1 MFMKKI
7 KTIFIAGLC
16 VLTQS
21 VFAQDLFVNKEIQKA
36 YNAETRSKDGKPGKN
51 YWQNSSDYK
60 IQAKVFPKTGILE
73 GQEFITYYNNSPD
86 TLKRIVVRLYQ
97 DLFKKGNRRTLE
109 VDPADLTDGVDIR
122 SVKIRNRELIGKD
135 KGNYIIRGGV
145 NVNSSIPGYE
155 GGTNMYI
162 TLPEALAPKSSL
174 KIAIE
179 WSFKI
184 PSKTQIRMGTYDSTS
199 FFLGQWYPQMAVYDD
214 VDGWDTHDYNGLAE
228 FYNDFS
234 NYEVEVSVPANFIVW
249 ATGTLSNPEELLN
262 EPYLTKYKNAHNS
275 AETVT
280 IAKPEDYKNGKITKQ
295 NTWNVWKYKAS
306 KVSDFSFALSNHHIW
321 EACNVDVDK
330 ANGKKVFLQTAYNNE
345 HADYKEVTDIAR
357 KTILF
362 LSVKKPGVAF
372 PFPCMTV
379 FDGAD
384 GMEYPMMTNVGSC
397 TERGETVYAQS
408 HEITHTYFPFYVGI
422 NETKYGW
429 MDESMA
435 VFLPE
440 EIQKEIEPTK
450 DVAPY
455 TTYIYSYFGGREFE
469 PPVITP
475 TNYLTK
481 DIYFILNYGKAEQIL
496 RLLEMQTGKE
506 LFAICL
512 KEFINRWQYKH
523 PTPYD
528 FFNTFNNVSGQN
540 LNWFWKAW
548 YFEQGIPDLSITSA
562 SYKDGECSVTIKN
575 TGGLPLPILLQFTLQ
590 DGSKVEY
597 DVPAD
602 TWKDGKKE
610 TLITKEIKLPVTEI
624 KLGNREI
631 PDANSLDNKY
641 KIK

>member
-1 MFMKKI
+1 MKKI

-36 YNAETRSKDGKPGKN
+36 YSAETRSKDGKPGKN

-109 VDPADLTDGVDIR
+109 VNPADLTDGVDIR
-122 SVKIRNRELIGKD
+122 SVKIRDRELIGKD

-145 NVNSSIPGYE
+145 NVNASIPGYE

-199 FFLGQWYPQMAVYDD
+199 FFLGQWYPQMAVCDD

-249 ATGTLSNPEELLN
+249 ATGALSNPEELLN

-280 IAKPEDYKNGKITKQ
+280 IAKSEDYKNGKITKQ

-306 KVSDFSFALSNHHIW
+306 KVSDFSFALSNHYIW

-506 LFAICL
+506 IFAICL